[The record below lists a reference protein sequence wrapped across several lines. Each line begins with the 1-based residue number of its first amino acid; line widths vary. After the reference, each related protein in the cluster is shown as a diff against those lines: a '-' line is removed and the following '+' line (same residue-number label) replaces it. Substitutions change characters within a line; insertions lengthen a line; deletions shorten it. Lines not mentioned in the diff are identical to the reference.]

1 MTLTIVIII
10 FGGLLLLGC
19 PIVICM
25 GASSA
30 VWLLLQPMIPDLVIA
45 QKMFT
50 ACDNF
55 ALMAVPFFMM
65 AGELMDRTGIIEDI
79 VDFSNSLVGHIRGG
93 LAHTVQLAGMMLAGI
108 SGSSN
113 ADAASLGMMI
123 KTLKKAGY
131 GDGEACSI
139 VGAAASLGPIIPP
152 SIIMILYGNAVGMNI
167 GALFIGGLLPGVI
180 LGIGYMVVSYFIAKR
195 RGIELTKFAGWKN
208 VGKHFLKAFWAL
220 VMPVII
226 IGGMRVGVFT
236 ATEGGVTAVV
246 YGIIYGMVRGRLNI
260 TGMIESLRKSA
271 IASAGPISII
281 AISSIF
287 SYILAREG
295 VTAAFSNFCSTHI
308 HSQFGLLFLIAM
320 ITVIGGCFIDGVAI
334 MLLLT
339 PIVYPIVQS
348 IGINEMQFAI
358 IFMIAIMSGGL
369 TPPVGSIL
377 YVVAAVDNTPL
388 SRIARAVV
396 PFVCVIIVLMI
407 IMMVFPAIPTFVP
420 ALFGYS
426 F

>member
-1 MTLTIVIII
+1 
-10 FGGLLLLGC
+10 
-19 PIVICM
+19 
-25 GASSA
+25 
-30 VWLLLQPMIPDLVIA
+30 
-45 QKMFT
+45 
-50 ACDNF
+50 
-55 ALMAVPFFMM
+55 
-65 AGELMDRTGIIEDI
+65 
-79 VDFSNSLVGHIRGG
+79 
-93 LAHTVQLAGMMLAGI
+93 
-108 SGSSN
+108 
-113 ADAASLGMMI
+113 
-123 KTLKKAGY
+123 
-131 GDGEACSI
+131 
-139 VGAAASLGPIIPP
+139 
-152 SIIMILYGNAVGMNI
+152 
-167 GALFIGGLLPGVI
+167 
-180 LGIGYMVVSYFIAKR
+180 
-195 RGIELTKFAGWKN
+195 
-208 VGKHFLKAFWAL
+208 
-220 VMPVII
+220 
-226 IGGMRVGVFT
+226 
-236 ATEGGVTAVV
+236 
-246 YGIIYGMVRGRLNI
+246 
-260 TGMIESLRKSA
+260 MIESLRKSA